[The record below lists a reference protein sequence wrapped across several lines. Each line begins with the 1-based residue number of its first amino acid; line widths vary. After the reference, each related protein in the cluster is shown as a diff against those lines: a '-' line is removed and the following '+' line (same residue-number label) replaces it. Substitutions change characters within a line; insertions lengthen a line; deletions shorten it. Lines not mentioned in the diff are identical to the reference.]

1 MKEKI
6 SIYIKMEGISKDR
19 VHIIASTKSSS
30 DRAIDLLA
38 ETLYKIKNNES
49 NNGSDMVE
57 NISRTLATIQKL
69 LDSYQKIAE

>member
-38 ETLYKIKNNES
+38 ETLYRIKNNE
-49 NNGSDMVE
+49 NNMGSVW
-57 NISRTLATIQKL
+57 
-69 LDSYQKIAE
+69 